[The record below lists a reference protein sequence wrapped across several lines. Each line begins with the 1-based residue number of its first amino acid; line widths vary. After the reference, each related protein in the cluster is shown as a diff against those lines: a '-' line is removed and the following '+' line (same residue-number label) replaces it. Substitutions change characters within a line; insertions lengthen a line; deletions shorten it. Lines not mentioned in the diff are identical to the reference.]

1 MQINKEFYVA
11 NLIKRIFL
19 WQLRGQ
25 WGIGLGFL
33 DARVI
38 KEIIITKTD
47 NEMWKVMFLILH
59 FDWTVWYLGF
69 WRAMEVHFDF
79 VTNNKDITDW
89 IYMWKPT
96 KNFMSI
102 KNNGLSI
109 LNYDSFLFLI
119 NSAICVQ
126 PWSTL

>member
-1 MQINKEFYVA
+1 MHINKEFYVA

-59 FDWTVWYLGF
+59 FDWTVLYLGF

-96 KNFMSI
+96 KNF
-102 KNNGLSI
+102 K
-109 LNYDSFLFLI
+109 F
-119 NSAICVQ
+119 
-126 PWSTL
+126 